1 MRIIV
6 LLLSVIV
13 LLSPLMHTGSATVQT
28 GVSLVGTNN
37 VPAGTLCTTGS
48 GTYTSNPTDMWG
60 QAVAGTTT
68 RTYICVQNRGSTV
81 YTVRTTSTLPTP
93 EGTITTPQFGSNI
106 TAGAYA
112 LIEFDWT
119 VPATAKP
126 GQVSF
131 TITFRSR

>member
-13 LLSPLMHTGSATVQT
+13 LISPLMHTGSATVQT

-37 VPAGTLCTTGS
+37 VPAGTLCGAGS
-48 GTYTSNPTDMWG
+48 GTYTSSPTDMWG

-68 RTYICVQNRGSTV
+68 RTYICVQNRGSSA
-81 YTVRTTSTLPTP
+81 YTVHITSNLPMP
-93 EGTITTPQFGSNI
+93 EGTITTPQFGS
-106 TAGAYA
+106 TLVAGAYA
-112 LIEFDWT
+112 LIEFDWI
-119 VPATAKP
+119 VPPNAKP